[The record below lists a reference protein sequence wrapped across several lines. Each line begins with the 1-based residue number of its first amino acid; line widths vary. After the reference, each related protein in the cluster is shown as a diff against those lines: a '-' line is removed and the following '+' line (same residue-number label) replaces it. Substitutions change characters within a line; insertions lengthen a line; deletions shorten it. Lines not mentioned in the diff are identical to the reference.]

1 MLQSEK
7 LWKKEISPSDLQ
19 ESVKIILRMILDT
32 QLMLDI
38 EQDSKTSE
46 ESWKNYPKIAKSLW
60 KWSIAQLN
68 LKKSWRKNLN
78 SQEPQNLFKI
88 CQESIGTM

>member
-68 LKKSWRKNLN
+68 LKKPWRKNLN